1 VIFCWSIGWEVMG
14 IYLRYAMFGDM
25 DENDEQYLRHLG
37 AAMNW
42 QALNRFSLILEAEM
56 ME

>member
-1 VIFCWSIGWEVMG
+1 MG

-25 DENDEQYLRHLG
+25 DEKDEQYLRHLG